1 VVRDIPENNPRTGCR
16 IMTYQ
21 ITPSGLQQSPRFTSP
36 RPRLGGKSL
45 WFAAMLAA
53 VSGVAT
59 NAMADSDSLASVKLS
74 WDANSEPDVIG
85 YRVYYGVASGTYTD
99 RVDVSAVTTAEVS
112 GLLVGANYYFV
123 VVAFNQAGVE
133 SDFSDELML
142 LTKAA
147 SLPVGT
153 VPAQIGGFSRI
164 DGKTMSFD
172 IVGGAGASE
181 LRIYG
186 SSDLKEWELLET
198 VSGDVSAKVLV
209 QDPNALGSPSR
220 FYRLESRF

>member
-1 VVRDIPENNPRTGCR
+1 
-16 IMTYQ
+16 
-21 ITPSGLQQSPRFTSP
+21 
-36 RPRLGGKSL
+36 
-45 WFAAMLAA
+45 MLAA

-74 WDANSEPDVIG
+74 WDANSEPDVVG

-147 SLPVGT
+147 SLPVGA

-198 VSGDVSAKVLV
+198 VSGDVSTKVLV